1 MELRSKALKEG
12 QSIPRKHTCDGPDL
26 SPPLEWSDVPQGTNA
41 FALLMEDPDA
51 ATGSWVHWLLYDLPA
66 EARSL
71 PEGVSPTET
80 LPRGGAQGKNDFG
93 RIGYGGPCPPPGRPH
108 RYFFRLY
115 ALSSRV
121 NLPPGAS
128 KEQLLRAMEGNVKAE
143 AQLMGTYGR

>member
-1 MELRSKALKEG
+1 MELRSKAFKEG

-93 RIGYGGPCPPPGRPH
+93 RLGYGGPCPPPGRPH

>member
-1 MELRSKALKEG
+1 MELRSKAFKEG

-128 KEQLLRAMEGNVKAE
+128 KQQLLRAMEGNVKAE

>member
-1 MELRSKALKEG
+1 MELRSKAFKEG

>member
-1 MELRSKALKEG
+1 MELRSKAFKEG
-12 QSIPRKHTCDGPDL
+12 QSIPRKHTYDGPDL

-41 FALLMEDPDA
+41 FALLVEDPDA
-51 ATGSWVHWLLYDLPA
+51 AAGSWVHWLLYDLPA
-66 EARSL
+66 ETRCL

-93 RIGYGGPCPPPGRPH
+93 RIGYGGPSPPPGRPH
-108 RYFFRLY
+108 RYVFRLY

-143 AQLMGTYGR
+143 AQLTGTYGR